1 MWYFKYLT
9 VPSLT
14 TVQWLSYK
22 GSLTENKIYNSLKD
36 FENNKSS
43 GNDGLTKEF
52 YCTFWDD
59 IKDTFMKSLKE
70 SKQLKHL
77 CVLQWQATIKLLEK
91 PNKDKKYIYKG
102 RPISLLNFDLKI
114 ISKSWATRVKK
125 ILSNLIDA
133 KQTAYVNENLLVK
146 VTAL

>member
-1 MWYFKYLT
+1 MM
-9 VPSLT
+9 
-14 TVQWLSYK
+14 
-22 GSLTENKIYNSLKD
+22 GSQKNFTILFGMIL
-36 FENNKSS
+36 
-43 GNDGLTKEF
+43 
-52 YCTFWDD
+52 
-59 IKDTFMKSLKE
+59 KDTFMKSLKE

-114 ISKSWATRVKK
+114 ISKSWATRVNK
-125 ILSNLIDA
+125 IISNLIDA

-146 VTAL
+146 VAAL